1 MQMTRKEA
9 REAVFSLL
17 FEKDFR
23 KDATP
28 EEVFDGAV
36 EFRSLEADEYVRSTY
51 FGAIE
56 KMPFCDELIEK
67 YSRGWKIS
75 RISPV
80 SRAIMRL
87 SVYEMYFR
95 DDVPDN
101 VSLNEAIE
109 LVKRFDDADK
119 ARSFVNGVLNSVMR
133 AKKAEENA

>member
-1 MQMTRKEA
+1 MTRKEA

-109 LVKRFDDADK
+109 LVKSFDDADK
-119 ARSFVNGVLNSVMR
+119 ARPFVNGVLNSVMR

>member
-1 MQMTRKEA
+1 MTRKEA

-87 SVYEMYFR
+87 SVYEMYFS

-119 ARSFVNGVLNSVMR
+119 ARPFVNGVLNSVMR